1 MNQAMNPTDSKFLIK
16 CVKSGNT
23 GEVYYAFLNDREF
36 WGQIDI
42 AAKFDD
48 LAMAITKLDSIAS
61 GEADD
66 GVFISLREQ
75 LDTDV
80 AALHVIRE
88 SDGTIMHANSYWG
101 EDAKVPEGSKTSET
115 FLLMVQRPEEDDLY
129 INVSENAEID
139 VTVNIEEA
147 TRYTSMNLVRSL
159 IQRLQEASIGELAT
173 SHETEEAAEEALA
186 NSDGWSRLKLLLVKK
201 PVDYTEGVVMDDEG
215 KPENP
220 LMAHTDVRLCIYDEQ
235 RDETV
240 ETHQLRTVVMIE
252 GAHHFAVR
260 IIREPLQDLWIN
272 AEGGADEDFTSDESF
287 IGTEAQVRAFMQ
299 GFEALDVNAP
309 LPAQPADDD
318 ETEKAAYKLLKNQ
331 VTLKARLLQHDRV
344 WMEMIDIERQ
354 MVVSSMWLNKPFYL
368 EPVQL

>member
-23 GEVYYAFLNDREF
+23 GEVYYAFLHDREF

-42 AAKFDD
+42 AAQFDD

-61 GEADD
+61 GEADE

-80 AALHVIRE
+80 ATLYVIRQI
-88 SDGTIMHANSYWG
+88 DGTIMHANSYWG
-101 EDAKVPEGSKTSET
+101 EDAKTPEASKASES
-115 FLLMVQRPEEDDLY
+115 FLLMVQRPNEDDVY
-129 INVSENAEID
+129 INVSEDAEID
-139 VTVNIEEA
+139 ITVNIEEA
-147 TRYTSMNLVRSL
+147 ARYTTMNLVRSI
-159 IQRLQEASIGELAT
+159 IQRLQEAPIGEIAT
-173 SHETEEAAEEALA
+173 SHESDEASEEALA
-186 NSDGWSRLKLLLVKK
+186 NSDGWARLKLMLVKK
-201 PVDYTEGVVMDDEG
+201 PADYTEGVVMDDEG
-215 KPENP
+215 KPESS
-220 LMAHTDVRLCIYDEQ
+220 LMAHTDVRLCIYDES

-272 AEGGADEDFTSDESF
+272 AEGGADEDFTTDESF

-299 GFEALDVNAP
+299 GFEALDHTAA
-309 LPAQPADDD
+309 LPPVPVDD
-318 ETEKAAYKLLKNQ
+318 EEEKQAYRLLKNQ
-331 VTLKARLLQHDRV
+331 TELKARLLQHDRV

-354 MVVSSMWLNKPFYL
+354 MVVSSMWLNKPFYM